1 MLWIFFLEKNHK
13 LADFYFNLRRLSG
26 PSIGTM
32 CIPRPW
38 LMAPEALASEQ
49 PRMVLD
55 GRVLG

>member
-1 MLWIFFLEKNHK
+1 MLWILFLEKNHT
-13 LADFYFNLRRLSG
+13 LAVFYSNLRRLSG

-38 LMAPEALASEQ
+38 SMAPEALASEK